1 MLCFNI
7 NLNVPSFKRVQLM
20 KEMIYFIIKY
30 TINTTGAPSVP
41 WFEGRFSIYEADLSH
56 FHKFVVGII
65 NLVKRKDRQ
74 AWSNKGTIKVFKW
87 EIYNSFK
94 VEFVKKSILFSLMK
108 AF

>member
-1 MLCFNI
+1 
-7 NLNVPSFKRVQLM
+7 M

-30 TINTTGAPSVP
+30 TINITGAPSVP

-74 AWSNKGTIKVFKW
+74 A
-87 EIYNSFK
+87 
-94 VEFVKKSILFSLMK
+94 
-108 AF
+108 